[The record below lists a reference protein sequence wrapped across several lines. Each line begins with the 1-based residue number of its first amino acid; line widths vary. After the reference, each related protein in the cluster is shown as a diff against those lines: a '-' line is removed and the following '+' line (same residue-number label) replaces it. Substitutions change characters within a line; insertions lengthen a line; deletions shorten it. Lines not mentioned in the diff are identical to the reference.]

1 MKELSRFEKIVIY
14 TLVAVLIAA
23 LALLGINI
31 ALRSVSKSAGAD
43 GEEEETGM
51 YISNA
56 VSTEAVEITVQ
67 EIPAAAEEVQPVIEE
82 ISAEEI
88 AAEPAEEV
96 PAEEVPAEPAEEIPA
111 EEITEEPVEE
121 IPTEEITEEPAE
133 EIPTEEITEEP
144 AEEIPAE
151 EIAEEPV
158 EEIPDEEITEEP
170 AEEIPAE
177 EIAAEPVEE
186 IPAEEIT
193 AEPAEA
199 TTEVIPA
206 EEITAEPAEATT
218 EAIPAE
224 EITVVPDE
232 GTTEEIPAEE
242 VLIDTDGM
250 REVQLIAFKGE
261 TTVLVY
267 KAPDEDAEVL
277 DWFDS
282 GIWVYLEDHDDE
294 WSTVILDNVRC
305 YVKNGNVLFN
315 GVENITE
322 EEQKIFRSVY
332 ITHDLGENKQITAGT
347 PVTFTAHLNGFEG
360 EAYTVQWSYSED
372 GVNFIDIEGA
382 TDLTYTVALSRKNIK
397 YTWHVEVTIVENET
411 VTENETNEEI

>member
-14 TLVAVLIAA
+14 TLVAVLIAS
-23 LALLGINI
+23 LALLGVNI

-56 VSTEAVEITVQ
+56 VSTDAAEIMVE
-67 EIPAAAEEVQPVIEE
+67 EIPAAADEVQPVIEE
-82 ISAEEI
+82 I
-88 AAEPAEEV
+88 PV
-96 PAEEVPAEPAEEIPA
+96 EEIP
-111 EEITEEPVEE
+111 EEPVEE
-121 IPTEEITEEPAE
+121 IPVEEI
-133 EIPTEEITEEP
+133 
-144 AEEIPAE
+144 
-151 EIAEEPV
+151 PV
-158 EEIPDEEITEEP
+158 EEIVDEP
-170 AEEIPAE
+170 VEEIPAE

-186 IPAEEIT
+186 IPVEEIVDEPVEEVPADEIAAEPVEEIPNEEIPNEEITVQLAEETTEAIPVEEIT

-206 EEITAEPAEATT
+206 EEITVVPAEETT
-218 EAIPAE
+218 EAE
-224 EITVVPDE
+224 
-232 GTTEEIPAEE
+232 PAEE
-242 VLIDTDGM
+242 VLIDTSDM

-267 KAPDEDAEVL
+267 RAPDEDAEVL

-305 YVKNGNVLFN
+305 YVQNGNVLFN

-322 EEQKIFRSVY
+322 EEQRIFRSVY
-332 ITHDLGENKQITAGT
+332 ITHDLGENKQINAGT

-397 YTWHVEVTIVENET
+397 YTWHVEVTIIESETDIENET
-411 VTENETNEEI
+411 AEEI

>member
-23 LALLGINI
+23 LALLGVNI

-56 VSTEAVEITVQ
+56 VSTDAAEITAE
-67 EIPAAAEEVQPVIEE
+67 EIPTAADEVQPVIEE
-82 ISAEEI
+82 I
-88 AAEPAEEV
+88 
-96 PAEEVPAEPAEEIPA
+96 
-111 EEITEEPVEE
+111 PV
-121 IPTEEITEEPAE
+121 
-133 EIPTEEITEEP
+133 
-144 AEEIPAE
+144 
-151 EIAEEPV
+151 
-158 EEIPDEEITEEP
+158 
-170 AEEIPAE
+170 E

-186 IPAEEIT
+186 IPEEPVEEVPAEEIAAEPIEEVPADEIVAEPVEEVPAEEIVDEPAEEVPADEIAAEPVEEILNEEIPNEEITVQLAEETTEAIPAEEIT

-199 TTEVIPA
+199 TTE
-206 EEITAEPAEATT
+206 EIL
-218 EAIPAE
+218 AE
-224 EITVVPDE
+224 EITVVPA
-232 GTTEEIPAEE
+232 EETAEADPAEE
-242 VLIDTDGM
+242 VLIDTSDM

-267 KAPDEDAEVL
+267 RAPDEDAEVL

-305 YVKNGNVLFN
+305 YVRNGNVLFN

-322 EEQKIFRSVY
+322 EEQRIFRSVY
-332 ITHDLGENKQITAGT
+332 ITHDLGENKQINAGT

-397 YTWHVEVTIVENET
+397 YTWHVEVTIIESETDIENET
-411 VTENETNEEI
+411 AEEI

>member
-23 LALLGINI
+23 LALLGVNI

-56 VSTEAVEITVQ
+56 VSTDAAEITAE
-67 EIPAAAEEVQPVIEE
+67 EIPAAADEVQPVIEE
-82 ISAEEI
+82 I
-88 AAEPAEEV
+88 
-96 PAEEVPAEPAEEIPA
+96 
-111 EEITEEPVEE
+111 PVEE
-121 IPTEEITEEPAE
+121 VTEEPAE
-133 EIPTEEITEEP
+133 EIPVEEIADEPVEEIPAEEIPTEPVEEIPAEEIMDEPVEEIPAEEITEEP

-151 EIAEEPV
+151 EI
-158 EEIPDEEITEEP
+158 TE
-170 AEEIPAE
+170 
-177 EIAAEPVEE
+177 EPVEE

-199 TTEVIPA
+199 TTEVIP
-206 EEITAEPAEATT
+206 T
-218 EAIPAE
+218 E
-224 EITVVPDE
+224 EITVVSAE
-232 GTTEEIPAEE
+232 ATAEAEPAEE
-242 VLIDTDGM
+242 VLIDTSDM

-267 KAPDEDAEVL
+267 RAPDEDAEVL

-282 GIWVYLEDHDDE
+282 GIWVFLEDHDDE

-305 YVKNGNVLFN
+305 YVKNGNVLFY

-332 ITHDLGENKQITAGT
+332 ITHDLGENKQITTGT

-372 GVNFIDIEGA
+372 GVNFIDLEGA
-382 TDLTYTVALSRKNIK
+382 TDLTYTVILNRQNIK

>member
-23 LALLGINI
+23 LALLGVNI

-56 VSTEAVEITVQ
+56 VSTDAAEIAVE
-67 EIPAAAEEVQPVIEE
+67 EIPAAADEVQPVIEE
-82 ISAEEI
+82 IPVEEIAAEPVEEVPAEEI
-88 AAEPAEEV
+88 AAEPIEEV
-96 PAEEVPAEPAEEIPA
+96 PADEIVAEPVEEVPTEEITEEPVEEIPAEEITEAPVEENPAEEITEEPVEEIPTEEIPAELAEEIPA

-121 IPTEEITEEPAE
+121 IPAEEITVEPAE
-133 EIPTEEITEEP
+133 ETT
-144 AEEIPAE
+144 
-151 EIAEEPV
+151 
-158 EEIPDEEITEEP
+158 
-170 AEEIPAE
+170 
-177 EIAAEPVEE
+177 EE

-193 AEPAEA
+193 EEA
-199 TTEVIPA
+199 
-206 EEITAEPAEATT
+206 
-218 EAIPAE
+218 
-224 EITVVPDE
+224 
-232 GTTEEIPAEE
+232 AEE
-242 VLIDTDGM
+242 VLIDTSNM

-267 KAPDEDAEVL
+267 RAPDEDAEVL

-322 EEQKIFRSVY
+322 EEQRIFRSVY
-332 ITHDLGENKQITAGT
+332 ITHDLGENKQINAGT

-397 YTWHVEVTIVENET
+397 YTWHVEVTIIESETDIENET
-411 VTENETNEEI
+411 AEEI

>member
-23 LALLGINI
+23 LALLGVNI
-31 ALRSVSKSAGAD
+31 ALRGVSKSAGAD

-56 VSTEAVEITVQ
+56 VSTDAAEIVVE
-67 EIPAAAEEVQPVIEE
+67 EIQAAADEVQPVIDQAP
-82 ISAEEI
+82 AEEI
-88 AAEPAEEV
+88 AVEPV
-96 PAEEVPAEPAEEIPA
+96 EEIHA

-121 IPTEEITEEPAE
+121 IPAE
-133 EIPTEEITEEP
+133 EIAAEP

-151 EIAEEPV
+151 EIPAEKIAEEPV
-158 EEIPDEEITEEP
+158 DEIPDEEIPEEP

-177 EIAAEPVEE
+177 EIAAEPVGE

-199 TTEVIPA
+199 TAEVIPA

-218 EAIPAE
+218 EEIPAE

-232 GTTEEIPAEE
+232 GTTEVSPAEE
-242 VLIDTDGM
+242 VLIDTAGM

-282 GIWVYLEDHDDE
+282 GIWVYMEDHDDE
-294 WSTVILDNVRC
+294 WSTIILDNVRC
-305 YVKNGNVLFN
+305 YVRNRNVVLY
-315 GVENITE
+315 GSTDITE
-322 EEQKIFRSVY
+322 EEQQIFRSVSIY
-332 ITHDLGENKQITAGT
+332 NELSGMSIVVVGT
-347 PVTFTAHLNGFEG
+347 PITMTAQLTGFEDID
-360 EAYTVQWSYSED
+360 YTVQWYYSTD
-372 GVNFIDIEGA
+372 GVNRIEISGA
-382 TDLTYTVALSRKNIK
+382 NSLSYTYNIN
-397 YTWHVEVTIVENET
+397 YTNVNYYWYVVVTTLDSAEAAE
-411 VTENETNEEI
+411 

>member
-23 LALLGINI
+23 LALLGVNI

-56 VSTEAVEITVQ
+56 VSTDAAEITAE
-67 EIPAAAEEVQPVIEE
+67 EIPAAADEVQPVIEE
-82 ISAEEI
+82 I
-88 AAEPAEEV
+88 
-96 PAEEVPAEPAEEIPA
+96 
-111 EEITEEPVEE
+111 PVEE
-121 IPTEEITEEPAE
+121 VTEEPAE
-133 EIPTEEITEEP
+133 EIPVEEIADEPVEEIPAEEIPTEPVEEIPAEEIMDEPVEEIPAEEITEEP

-151 EIAEEPV
+151 EI
-158 EEIPDEEITEEP
+158 TE
-170 AEEIPAE
+170 
-177 EIAAEPVEE
+177 EPVEE

-199 TTEVIPA
+199 TTEVIP
-206 EEITAEPAEATT
+206 T
-218 EAIPAE
+218 E
-224 EITVVPDE
+224 EITVVSAE
-232 GTTEEIPAEE
+232 ATAEAEPAEE
-242 VLIDTDGM
+242 VLIDTSDM

-267 KAPDEDAEVL
+267 RAPDEDAEVL

-282 GIWVYLEDHDDE
+282 GIWVFLEDHDDE

-305 YVKNGNVLFN
+305 YVKNGNVLFY

-332 ITHDLGENKQITAGT
+332 ITHDLGENKQITTGT

-372 GVNFIDIEGA
+372 GVNFIDLEGA
-382 TDLTYTVALSRKNIK
+382 TDLTYTVILNRQNIK
-397 YTWHVEVTIVENET
+397 YTWHVEVTIVESET
-411 VTENETNEEI
+411 DIENETDEEI

>member
-23 LALLGINI
+23 LALLGVNI

-56 VSTEAVEITVQ
+56 VSTDAAEIAVEEI
-67 EIPAAAEEVQPVIEE
+67 IPAVADDVQPVIEE
-82 ISAEEI
+82 I
-88 AAEPAEEV
+88 
-96 PAEEVPAEPAEEIPA
+96 
-111 EEITEEPVEE
+111 PVEE
-121 IPTEEITEEPAE
+121 
-133 EIPTEEITEEP
+133 
-144 AEEIPAE
+144 
-151 EIAEEPV
+151 V
-158 EEIPDEEITEEP
+158 
-170 AEEIPAE
+170 
-177 EIAAEPVEE
+177 AAEPVEE
-186 IPAEEIT
+186 IPAEEIP
-193 AEPAEA
+193 AEPVEEIPAE
-199 TTEVIPA
+199 EIMEEPVEEIPA
-206 EEITAEPAEATT
+206 EEITEEPAEELPE
-218 EAIPAE
+218 EA
-224 EITVVPDE
+224 V
-232 GTTEEIPAEE
+232 EE
-242 VLIDTDGM
+242 VLIDTTGM

-267 KAPDEDAEVL
+267 RAPDEDAEVL

-305 YVKNGNVLFN
+305 YVQNGNVLFN

-332 ITHDLGENKQITAGT
+332 ITHDLGENKQINAGT

-397 YTWHVEVTIVENET
+397 YTWHVEVTIVESET
-411 VTENETNEEI
+411 DIENETAEEI

>member
-23 LALLGINI
+23 LALLGVNI
-31 ALRSVSKSAGAD
+31 ALRGVSKSAGAD

-56 VSTEAVEITVQ
+56 VSTDAAEIAVE
-67 EIPAAAEEVQPVIEE
+67 EIPAAADEVQLVIEE
-82 ISAEEI
+82 IPVEEI
-88 AAEPAEEV
+88 AAEPVEEIPEEPVEEV
-96 PAEEVPAEPAEEIPA
+96 PAEEIAVEPIEEVPADEIVAEPVEEIPAEEIVDEPVEEIPAEEIPTELAEEIPTEEIPEEPAEEIPA
-111 EEITEEPVEE
+111 EEIT
-121 IPTEEITEEPAE
+121 
-133 EIPTEEITEEP
+133 
-144 AEEIPAE
+144 
-151 EIAEEPV
+151 
-158 EEIPDEEITEEP
+158 D
-170 AEEIPAE
+170 
-177 EIAAEPVEE
+177 EPVEE

-199 TTEVIPA
+199 TTE
-206 EEITAEPAEATT
+206 E
-218 EAIPAE
+218 IPAE
-224 EITVVPDE
+224 EITVVPA
-232 GTTEEIPAEE
+232 EETAEADPAEE
-242 VLIDTDGM
+242 VLIDTSDM

-267 KAPDEDAEVL
+267 RAPDEDAEVL

-282 GIWVYLEDHDDE
+282 GIWVFLEDHDDE

-305 YVKNGNVLFN
+305 YVKNGNVLFY

-332 ITHDLGENKQITAGT
+332 ITHDLGENKQINAGT

-360 EAYTVQWSYSED
+360 EAYIVQWSYSED

-397 YTWHVEVTIVENET
+397 YTWHVEVTIVESET
-411 VTENETNEEI
+411 DIENETAEEI